1 MPFVIVIDGP
11 NFINEL
17 HRHGKDKEF
26 IMSKLSFPILHTL
39 IQRKPRENGLY
50 SHPFLHTEF
59 ICSNK
64 TQIGDFRGEERTKLL
79 KKLKG
84 ETGVSV
90 REIDLSSKGE
100 QEKGVDIT
108 VFATMLERGGLY
120 THIVLIG
127 ADRDYVPALN
137 ALTKRNIHTIVVGFK
152 DGRFVD
158 LLTNESYLFLDLK
171 ELLDEM
177 EKEIG
182 NKQNLAE
189 LQKPDDRKAHPSGDS
204 SAHGCS
210 EIGVKWS

>member
-17 HRHGKDKEF
+17 HRHGKDKDY
-26 IMSKLSFPILHTL
+26 IMNSLSLPVLQAVIQNELL
-39 IQRKPRENGLY
+39 INGLY

-64 TQIGDFRGEERTKLL
+64 PQIGEFSGEERTKLL
-79 KKLKG
+79 NKLMC
-84 ETGVSV
+84 ERGVSV
-90 REIDLSSKGE
+90 RKVELSSKGD

-120 THIVLIG
+120 THVVLIG

-152 DGRFVD
+152 DGKFVN
-158 LLTNESYLFLDLK
+158 LLINESFLFLDLK
-171 ELLDEM
+171 ELLNKMEKIIQEGQP
-177 EKEIG
+177 EKEIIAIE
-182 NKQNLAE
+182 KAAE
-189 LQKPDDRKAHPSGDS
+189 KHPKPTEDS
-204 SAHGCS
+204 S
-210 EIGVKWS
+210 EN